1 MNECSIFKVYAW
13 VILQSA
19 ARRPTRRCS
28 RPLKSSA
35 AERQTLAP
43 SVGDLSGRPSRPGES
58 HPEAL
63 TDPCLSLSAH
73 TARAIHRELP
83 LSATIS
89 RFLLLPVDQVDHDAN
104 GLPPSLHGN
113 YPASSLLWGSPN
125 LNSAFVRSPS
135 WFCHLWLLR

>member
-1 MNECSIFKVYAW
+1 VFPPTVSTSISNAV
-13 VILQSA
+13 S
-19 ARRPTRRCS
+19 T
-28 RPLKSSA
+28 KSCF
-35 AERQTLAP
+35 
-43 SVGDLSGRPSRPGES
+43 GRPSRPGES

-83 LSATIS
+83 LSATIG

-113 YPASSLLWGSPN
+113 SPASSLLWGSPN
-125 LNSAFVRSPS
+125 LNPAFVRSPS

>member
-1 MNECSIFKVYAW
+1 C
-13 VILQSA
+13 
-19 ARRPTRRCS
+19 R
-28 RPLKSSA
+28 LK
-35 AERQTLAP
+35 P
-43 SVGDLSGRPSRPGES
+43 SGRPSRPGES

-73 TARAIHRELP
+73 TARAIHGELA
-83 LSATIS
+83 LSVTTR

-135 WFCHLWLLR
+135 WFCHLWLLRYHRSSGSHVPFNRLMSSFGLLSCRSPLPP